1 MVNLKDGIDQAI
13 AKSASPK
20 LKRGVRLK
28 NAWES
33 VATEAVL
40 DHTDNIID
48 SLKNAHSLVVFV
60 DDAAW
65 AAQLSMSKEY
75 YRQSLQFVLDEPID
89 DIFFIVSKKAG
100 IRKEFKKHTEQK
112 PWYKDDLKP
121 IQLTDSELEYIRKSV
136 DRVKDEKLKE
146 KLFEAFVADFKWKKG
161 VNLSKKP

>member
-1 MVNLKDGIDQAI
+1 MVNLKDGINQAI

-33 VATEAVL
+33 VATETVL
-40 DHTDNIID
+40 AHTDNIID

-60 DDAAW
+60 DDSAW

-75 YRQSLQFVLDEPID
+75 YRQSLQFVLNEPIE

-100 IRKEFKKHTEQK
+100 IRKEFKKHAEQK
-112 PWYKDDLKP
+112 PWYKDDLEP

-161 VNLSKKP
+161 VNLSKQP